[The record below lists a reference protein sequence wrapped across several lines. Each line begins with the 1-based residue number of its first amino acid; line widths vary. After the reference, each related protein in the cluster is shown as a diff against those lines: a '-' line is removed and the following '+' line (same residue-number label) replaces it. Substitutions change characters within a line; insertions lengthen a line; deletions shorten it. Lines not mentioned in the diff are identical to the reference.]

1 MDRKKLFLEIF
12 NKAEKKFGD
21 SQKRLAGEKWSEAWQ
36 TLIAT
41 ILSAQSRDEVTIP
54 IAEELFRK
62 YATLESLARAK
73 HSDVL
78 NTIRSINYNRTKAK
92 HAIGAAKCILN
103 DFHGSLPV
111 TIDELVKISGVGR
124 KTANLVM
131 IECHGKDAICID
143 THCHRIANVLGIV
156 KTKTPYETELEL
168 MKIAPREYWSRINRI
183 LVLWG
188 KKVPV
193 RDRKRLLAGLE

>member
-188 KKVPV
+188 KKVPG

>member
-124 KTANLVM
+124 KTARM
-131 IECHGKDAICID
+131 QYASIH
-143 THCHRIANVLGIV
+143 IATG
-156 KTKTPYETELEL
+156 
-168 MKIAPREYWSRINRI
+168 
-183 LVLWG
+183 
-188 KKVPV
+188 
-193 RDRKRLLAGLE
+193 